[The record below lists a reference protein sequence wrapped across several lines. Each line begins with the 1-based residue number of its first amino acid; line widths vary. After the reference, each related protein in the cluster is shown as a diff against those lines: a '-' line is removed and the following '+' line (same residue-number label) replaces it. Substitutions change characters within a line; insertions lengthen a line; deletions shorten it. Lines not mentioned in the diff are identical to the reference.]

1 MTATPTSRAP
11 TCCSGWR
18 RSTVWPCWP
27 PTCAPTSTR
36 RSSAASTRSSTSP
49 RRQPELRRALW
60 ERCLASPLPLA
71 DDLDL
76 TFLAESFELAGG
88 NIRSAATTAAYL
100 AAALGAPVGMQQVV
114 DAVEQEYRKLGRLV
128 LEREFGRYYAELT
141 R

>member
-1 MTATPTSRAP
+1 MGTLP
-11 TCCSGWR
+11 G
-18 RSTVWPCWP
+18 V
-27 PTCAPTSTR
+27 
-36 RSSAASTRSSTSP
+36 
-49 RRQPELRRALW
+49 
-60 ERCLASPLPLA
+60 PLPLA

-100 AAALGAPVGMQQVV
+100 AAALESPVGMQQVV

-128 LEREFGRYYAELT
+128 LEREFGRYYPELT